1 MVEVVAPNSV
11 ILKEQGQRVH
21 ERTRQQL
28 QRTSFSP
35 NDRVSAKVSYVQSTQ
50 VMRKRRDD
58 RPANNRVGKLVVLL
72 EVVLT
77 SSWGNI

>member
-72 EVVLT
+72 EVALT

>member
-1 MVEVVAPNSV
+1 MVEVVEPNSV

-72 EVVLT
+72 EVALT